1 MESDWLKDLPG
12 YKTVV
17 DAIGNVLPERK
28 TLKLI
33 GTGFSVTDN
42 PATGETELEFNSAGI
57 VDWKSA
63 ARVVV
68 TSALP
73 AYTRLG
79 NVITANANGALPS
92 QDGVALALNDRLGL
106 AIGTHADN
114 GLWTV
119 TDLGSAGTPFVLT
132 RATDADSSAKVTA
145 GMAFG
150 VTEGTVS
157 AGTFWILVT
166 ADPITLNTTPL
177 TFMKLTGIGAGS
189 SPDQILKWNG
199 SSWLAGALNLAA
211 AAAVSGILAVANG
224 GTGIGLGAANTV
236 LRVNAGGTAIESA
249 KLTTANLDAAAGIV
263 GTQLSAAAGIVGT
276 QLAAGAN
283 IAASQ
288 LAAGGANTVLQGGT
302 PNTWT
307 TTPTVTSLSAGSLS
321 ATTYIALGA
330 DPADAGAIRLSHAMG
345 VYGESNTPGTDRA
358 VITWGVVANDVVG
371 LGDAGT
377 VTRVTGSA
385 LHAYVGAAQVGQ
397 FGATTT
403 DYLALGTTANLP
415 ASGLLRL
422 GEAAG
427 IVWGKAVSGP
437 SITHE
442 AAVNGQTPTD
452 LVIQAQSAHASS
464 TGGAR
469 DGGDI
474 HYKTGQTTSG
484 GNPSRHKFWSG
495 ATNGSMAEFLHTWY
509 DSPTFAAMIEGQ
521 GNLVVRPA
529 VSGSVYLRAGSSSG
543 DLQCNILSATGSFYI
558 TAGAS
563 GQTWV
568 FVAKDK
574 NIGLFTSAGSYG
586 GGVNVLAIADRVTA
600 PSTNPSGGG
609 ILYSESGNLFWRNSA
624 GTTTQLTT

>member
-132 RATDADSSAKVTA
+132 RATDADSSAEVTA

-177 TFMKLTGIGAGS
+177 TFTKLTGIGAGS

-211 AAAVSGILAVANG
+211 AAAVTGVLAVANG
-224 GTGIGLGAANTV
+224 GTGLAAIGAANTV
-236 LRVNAGGTAIESA
+236 AKVKSDGTVLEYG
-249 KLTTANLDAAAGIV
+249 KLTTANLDASAGILGSQLSATAGIV
-263 GTQLSAAAGIVGT
+263 GTQLSATAAIAAT
-276 QLAAGAN
+276 QLAAGAAGTVL
-283 IAASQ
+283 I
-288 LAAGGANTVLQGGT
+288 GGASNSFSAA
-302 PNTWT
+302 
-307 TTPTVTSLSAGSLS
+307 PTVTSLAASSYLAAGGTV
-321 ATTYIALGA
+321 AT
-330 DPADAGAIRLSHAMG
+330 AGALRLAHGASVQGRDVGNAA
-345 VYGESNTPGTDRA
+345 DRVVA
-358 VITWGVVANDVVG
+358 SWGVVANDTVG
-371 LGDAGT
+371 LGDANV
-377 VTRVTGSA
+377 VTRITGSA
-385 LHAYVGAAQVGQ
+385 LHAYA
-397 FGATTT
+397 GATQVAQLGLATT
-403 DYLALGTTANLP
+403 DFLKMGDVPAATGNLRVDDSWTLKQRNANPGTADRAVITC
-415 ASGLLRL
+415 G
-422 GEAAG
+422 GE
-427 IVWGKAVSGP
+427 S
-437 SITHE
+437 
-442 AAVNGQTPTD
+442 
-452 LVIQAQSAHASS
+452 LVIGDTLYTGLTQIKGSTTTIEAGASQAIIVYSTAGNSALVLDANGASFGLGIFRAQGAIDCNVRNAS
-464 TGGAR
+464 TGGASYSTR
-469 DGGDI
+469 IQGYNGSAWT
-474 HYKTGQTTSG
+474 TGMRVQNVASGACTVHLGENG
-484 GNPSRHKFWSG
+484 GNIALW
-495 ATNGSMAEFLHTWY
+495 
-509 DSPTFAAMIEGQ
+509 D
-521 GNLVVRPA
+521 
-529 VSGSVYLRAGSSSG
+529 
-543 DLQCNILSATGSFYI
+543 ATGSF
-558 TAGAS
+558 GS
-563 GQTWV
+563 GV
-568 FVAKDK
+568 GV
-574 NIGLFTSAGSYG
+574 LFGKT
-586 GGVNVLAIADRVTA
+586 RTTA
-600 PSTNPSGGG
+600 PSTAPVGGG
-609 ILYSESGNLFWRNSA
+609 LLYFDASGNPWSVDT
-624 GTTTQLTT
+624 GGIHVQLN